1 METAYTQ
8 AIKSIN
14 TIFTGNQDHIQ
25 RGNKLFIKYLQVE
38 ENRMLR
44 KFNGKEDRLDLKSL
58 EDSLH
63 LILNYMDIEIS
74 EVYIQDRLVRK
85 QIVRIANVL
94 LESIKYDSL

>member
-1 METAYTQ
+1 MKSSYKQ
-8 AIKSIN
+8 AIETIN
-14 TIFTGNQDHIQ
+14 IIFPGDQDHIQ
-25 RGNKLFIKYLQVE
+25 RGNRLFIKYLQVE

-74 EVYIQDRLVRK
+74 EVYVQDKLVRK

-94 LESIKYDSL
+94 LENIKYDSL

>member
-1 METAYTQ
+1 MKTAYTQ
-8 AIKSIN
+8 AIESIN

-94 LESIKYDSL
+94 LENIKYDSL

>member
-1 METAYTQ
+1 
-8 AIKSIN
+8 
-14 TIFTGNQDHIQ
+14 
-25 RGNKLFIKYLQVE
+25 
-38 ENRMLR
+38 MLR
-44 KFNGKEDRLDLKSL
+44 KFNGKDNRLDLKSL

-94 LESIKYDSL
+94 LENIKYDSL